1 MLNGI
6 GANIKQLRT
15 SKGMTLKDLSAA
27 TDLSI
32 GYLSQLE
39 RGLNSVAVD
48 SLAKIAEA
56 LGVTLHYFISKVDG
70 KNHDALVVRSY
81 EREIIFAENR
91 SNIQFHL
98 SADRS
103 DKSFLTRHVEI
114 LPSAKDDEL
123 ISYHHE
129 GEEFVY
135 ILEGILTLHF
145 NHMKYDLYPGDSAHY
160 NSETAHAWGNYTN
173 KTVKFIAVHAPNVF
187 RVGTDMDSEQLTKT

>member
-1 MLNGI
+1 MLDGI

-15 SKGMTLKDLSAA
+15 TKGMTLKDLSAM
-27 TDLSI
+27 TGLST

-56 LGVTLHYFISKVDG
+56 TGVSLQYFISQVEAKKGDG
-70 KNHDALVVRSY
+70 LVVRSY
-81 EREIIFAENR
+81 EREIFFAENR
-91 SNIQFHL
+91 NSIQYHL

-103 DKSFLTRHVEI
+103 DKSFLARYVEL
-114 LPSAKDDEL
+114 LPSAGGDEL
-123 ISYHHE
+123 ISYNHE

-145 NHMKYDLYPGDSAHY
+145 NHKKYDLYPGDSAHY
-160 NSETAHAWGNYTN
+160 KSDTEHAWGNYTN
-173 KTVKFIAVHAPNVF
+173 KMVRIICAHSPNLL
-187 RVGTDMDSEQLTKT
+187 RAGAGADENKGG

>member
-1 MLNGI
+1 MITGI

-15 SKGMTLKDLSAA
+15 QKNMTLKDLSAA
-27 TDLSI
+27 TNLSI

-56 LGVTLHYFISKVDG
+56 LGVTLQSFISLVDA
-70 KNHDALVVRSY
+70 KKDAGIIVKSY
-81 EREIIFAENR
+81 EREIFFAENR
-91 SNIQFHL
+91 SYIQYHL

-103 DKSFLTRHVEI
+103 DKSFLPRYIEI
-114 LPSAKDDEL
+114 LPLAEDDEL

-129 GEEFVY
+129 GEEFIY

-145 NHMKYDLYPGDSAHY
+145 NHKKHDLYPGDSAHY
-160 NSETAHAWGNYTN
+160 NSITEHAWGNYTN
-173 KTVKFIAVHAPNVF
+173 KMVRILCVHSPNVF
-187 RVGTDMDSEQLTKT
+187 TGPGID